1 MEPTKKGNVRMRRE
15 KKADEAKMMKEE
27 EKKCEEFDRY
37 SETQLKLKYQISFSR
52 HSYSVDFDKEQ
63 QQHPKSKTLT

>member
-1 MEPTKKGNVRMRRE
+1 MEQTKKGNVRMR

-27 EKKCEEFDRY
+27 EKKCKELDRY

-52 HSYSVDFDKEQ
+52 HIRSVSKETSKIQNAKITVYSI
-63 QQHPKSKTLT
+63 

>member
-1 MEPTKKGNVRMRRE
+1 MRK

-52 HSYSVDFDKEQ
+52 HSYSVGFEPRKNNNNNNIQ
-63 QQHPKSKTLT
+63 NPKR